1 MRSSLLS
8 PRIHHGP
15 ERPSPS
21 YSLFLSS
28 PILFPL
34 PPILIPLLSRRNEN
48 WFDPTSSPEF
58 IPGGTVFWFIAALLV
73 ACYKYPGTTFPS
85 SLLSR
90 GRDAPL
96 TFPARPWA
104 YPRKVKLPGSPRIQR
119 IAPVE
124 RKIDHPTSSFFGQAF
139 EFFERRGSLESDR
152 STRLRNWD
160 SSNFN
165 VETTNGNC
173 KIFLLLEL
181 WEREESLFFNLCLIF
196 DSFNFLF
203 LRETTISIK
212 SVISRLKRRSFSTT
226 FPFFQ
231 TIQERVYTCSL
242 ISFR

>member
-1 MRSSLLS
+1 MLIIKSSPASYIQECRWGPASFRPVFITALSVLLPPTPSSSLPRSS
-8 PRIHHGP
+8 
-15 ERPSPS
+15 SPS
-21 YSLFLSS
+21 HLFLS
-28 PILFPL
+28 LFF
-34 PPILIPLLSRRNEN
+34 RNEN
-48 WFDPTSSPEF
+48 WSDPTSSPEF

-139 EFFERRGSLESDR
+139 EFLERRGSLESDR

-165 VETTNGNC
+165 VETTNV
-173 KIFLLLEL
+173 KF
-181 WEREESLFFNLCLIF
+181 SFFWNYEKGKNRYSLIF
-196 DSFNFLF
+196 
-203 LRETTISIK
+203 
-212 SVISRLKRRSFSTT
+212 V
-226 FPFFQ
+226 
-231 TIQERVYTCSL
+231 
-242 ISFR
+242 